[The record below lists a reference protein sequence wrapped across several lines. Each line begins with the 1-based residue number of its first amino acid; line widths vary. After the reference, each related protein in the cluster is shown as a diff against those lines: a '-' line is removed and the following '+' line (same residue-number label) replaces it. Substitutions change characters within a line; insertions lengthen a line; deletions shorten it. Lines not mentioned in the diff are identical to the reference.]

1 MKFSLFLHI
10 ESVGRNDDYAAL
22 YGEFI
27 DLCKMADDGGF
38 DAVWVGEHHGMGF
51 TVSPNPFL
59 ILADL
64 AKQTKNVRLGTGAIV
79 APFWHPIKLA
89 GEAAMCDLITKG
101 RLDIGIARGAYRF
114 EYERLAGDM
123 DGWKAGQCLRE
134 IIPAIKICGAVITPT
149 TANTGV
155 SQNQRRAPNISK
167 TAPAHLGGRAR
178 PEFA

>member
-27 DLCKMADDGGF
+27 DLCKMADERGF

-64 AKQTKNVRLGTGAIV
+64 ASKRKTFAWG
-79 APFWHPIKLA
+79 
-89 GEAAMCDLITKG
+89 
-101 RLDIGIARGAYRF
+101 
-114 EYERLAGDM
+114 
-123 DGWKAGQCLRE
+123 
-134 IIPAIKICGAVITPT
+134 
-149 TANTGV
+149 
-155 SQNQRRAPNISK
+155 RAPLSHHFGIRLSWRVRRRC
-167 TAPAHLGGRAR
+167 AI
-178 PEFA
+178 